1 MNPNSNIDQ
10 LLDRYFAGTTT
21 LEEENTLKAY
31 FQTETVAPEHET
43 WRPFF
48 QFLEEEAEVEM
59 SESFTD
65 RLLEQLQ
72 AEETE
77 AEASISMVNSRRRII
92 PMITRMAAIAAALV
106 VAMTLV
112 PRLWDSGMPADQTA
126 EVDWEEIATQ
136 DEELAFEEAKAALL
150 LLSSKLNGGTGKAA
164 DQLKRVKKA
173 AQILK

>member
-21 LEEENTLKAY
+21 LEEERTLKAY
-31 FQTETVAPEHET
+31 FQTETVAPEHES

-59 SESFTD
+59 SDSFTE

-72 AEETE
+72 DETAEEDP
-77 AEASISMVNSRRRII
+77 ISMVNNPRRRIV
-92 PMITRMAAIAAALV
+92 PMIARMAAIAAVLI

-112 PRLWDSGMPADQTA
+112 PRLWDAEKPVDQTA

-173 AQILK
+173 AQILQ

>member
-31 FQTETVAPEHET
+31 FQTESVAPEHET

-48 QFLEEEAEVEM
+48 QFLEVEADVEM
-59 SESFTD
+59 SDSFTE
-65 RLLEQLQ
+65 RLLEQHQ
-72 AEETE
+72 EETE
-77 AEASISMVNSRRRII
+77 YEAPVSIATNRPRII
-92 PMITRMAAIAAALV
+92 PMVTRMAAIAAVLI

>member
-21 LEEENTLKAY
+21 LEEERTLKAY

-59 SESFTD
+59 SDSFTE

-72 AEETE
+72 NESSEKAP
-77 AEASISMVNSRRRII
+77 ISLVNNRRRIV
-92 PMITRMAAIAAALV
+92 PMVARMAAIAAVLI

-112 PRLWDSGMPADQTA
+112 PRLWDAGKPVDQTA